1 MAARK
6 KAPAAKRGASR
17 YQAPAKQPVPGW
29 VWLACGLLVG
39 GFIVFLTQLKPG
51 QDSIK
56 RDKTEQAAPRKV
68 QPVKEQPATT
78 AQAKPKYDFYTLLPE
93 SEVIVPPDAITA
105 QPVAPKPVSAE
116 EAAKIDAARAQALLD
131 GKTPPEA
138 PVVAKAPVTTEFFLQ
153 AGSFRKREDADNVR
167 AQLILLGQSVQIESG
182 TVREEV
188 WHRVLVGPFANRE
201 QLGQAQKAMA
211 ANGFGNL
218 LLQQRQSR

>member
-68 QPVKEQPATT
+68 
-78 AQAKPKYDFYTLLPE
+78 
-93 SEVIVPPDAITA
+93 
-105 QPVAPKPVSAE
+105 
-116 EAAKIDAARAQALLD
+116 
-131 GKTPPEA
+131 
-138 PVVAKAPVTTEFFLQ
+138 
-153 AGSFRKREDADNVR
+153 
-167 AQLILLGQSVQIESG
+167 
-182 TVREEV
+182 
-188 WHRVLVGPFANRE
+188 
-201 QLGQAQKAMA
+201 
-211 ANGFGNL
+211 
-218 LLQQRQSR
+218 